1 MKHRLLAAITI
12 AATTAIPL
20 LPAVGVAPA
29 NAVSCTVTNV
39 LFPPEYPSYT
49 RVALYQ
55 NATNPAAAVQCLEQ
69 RLNELG
75 YGIGTPD
82 GTYDSTSSAAVRLF
96 QLSRGLYP
104 DGVVSPIVGRQLGLR
119 GPLPAG
125 PSTPTVTIIGDSTS
139 AALRWTDEANNNSA
153 RYDIMGTTYDLKWAV
168 ESCRR
173 LVNAS
178 CSGRTG
184 SYISGHIVPV
194 SVLPLM
200 RGSMSGQLGDAVVIM
215 AGYDDYSIASTID
228 PIMAEASAQGVTKVF
243 WLNYRLTSNYNA
255 AYQGYYTQHNA
266 ALEAAKVRWPNLVV
280 LDWNGYTK
288 SQSYATQQAWFYT
301 DGIHMR
307 PAGATALA
315 EYLKANLDASGLA
328 ACTPGEAQA
337 GVPDPTT
344 GDPATPPA
352 ALTGFTG
359 IEPTRELD
367 TRFVEYGGGDGMLGA
382 GRTIEV
388 DLSADLPADATA
400 AVVNVTAVTPCSRG
414 YITVFACGTRPD
426 TSNVNYAA
434 WRTTAGLAITPH
446 TDGTICV
453 YSSDATHLIVDLV
466 GAFVPSG
473 ALFHPM
479 QPTRWVDTRGNPAV
493 GHHRWA
499 AHRRIADRH
508 SRGRCG
514 WGGRR
519 RHRRVGEPHVG
530 AFPAAVRAAGLPG
543 AVRHPA
549 VHVHRQRAGRAG
561 RRHHGAGHPRRRRW
575 HLRAGLQRH
584 ARCDRGRVRLVRRQ
598 HGRRPRLP
606 RPRGRA
612 VAGHPARCPA
622 RRRRGRAGGGA
633 RHGGGQHRVGGLRRL
648 RVRQRPAVR
657 RRRGELVDQQ
667 RTRRDDGQR
676 RRHRPRHGRRRLREP
691 IAGRRPADGPGR
703 GVRDR
708 RPLTQVRAA
717 AAGHPRPRTAPPP
730 PAHRPALRHAPAGG
744 PSPSPG
750 RCGARGRW

>member
-493 GHHRWA
+493 VTIGGPLTA
-499 AHRRIADRH
+499 GSQIDIPVAGVGGVDADATAVWVNLTSAR
-508 SRGRCG
+508 SPQPSVLQVYPGPCG
-514 WGGRR
+514 TPPSTST
-519 RHRRVGEPHVG
+519 VNVP
-530 AFPAAVRAAGLPG
+530 
-543 AVRHPA
+543 
-549 VHVHRQRAGRAG
+549 AGRAG
-561 RRHHGAGHPRRRRW
+561 ATTALVTLGADGGICV
-575 HLRAGLQRH
+575 RAYNGTP
-584 ARCDRGRVRLVRRQ
+584 DVIVDVSGWF
-598 HGRRPRLP
+598 G
-606 RPRGRA
+606 GST
-612 VAGHPARCPA
+612 
-622 RRRRGRAGGGA
+622 AGGLGYRVLAAERLLDTRPGA
-633 RHGGGQHRVGGLRRL
+633 L
-648 RVRQRPAVR
+648 
-657 RRRGELVDQQ
+657 
-667 RTRRDDGQR
+667 
-676 RRHRPRHGRRRLREP
+676 
-691 IAGRRPADGPGR
+691 
-703 GVRDR
+703 
-708 RPLTQVRAA
+708 
-717 AAGHPRPRTAPPP
+717 
-730 PAHRPALRHAPAGG
+730 PAGG
-744 PSPSPG
+744 ADVPVVVPATAVVNIASVDSVGFGFVSARP
-750 RCGARGRW
+750 CGAAGVSSLINSAPGETMANVGAIAPGTGGAVCVNPSLAGDLLMDLAGVFETVDL